1 MAKRNII
8 RLAGTVRIVIALFV
22 ALALLS
28 AVAATLAT
36 ENDQFLGSREPKM
49 ALPTLT
55 CVAPNCMPTWKSAL
69 IPIERI

>member
-1 MAKRNII
+1 MAKRSMI

-22 ALALLS
+22 ALAVLS